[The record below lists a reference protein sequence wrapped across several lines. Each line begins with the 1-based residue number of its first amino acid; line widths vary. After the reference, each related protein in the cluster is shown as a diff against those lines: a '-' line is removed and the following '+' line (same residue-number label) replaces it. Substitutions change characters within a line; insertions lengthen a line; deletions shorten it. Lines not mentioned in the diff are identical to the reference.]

1 MSISHVPFWLDRS
14 AKSRR
19 PSYPRLRGEAETSVV
34 IVGGGL
40 TGCACALAFAQAGI
54 KVVLLEAD
62 AIGQSVAARSA
73 GLVREDFAASFRET
87 VATHGLA
94 AARSMWQSMRRASL
108 EFQAVL
114 RRLNVRCDL
123 GTADL
128 LNVAPH
134 EPSAAQSLQGEYRA
148 RRSAGFNHSWV
159 TPAGVTR
166 EAALESGGAIRTRG
180 GKLDPYRASI
190 GLAAAAA
197 ERGAQLYQGSLVR
210 RIRTGKRQVEV
221 FTDAGAVRAEA
232 VLVATPQPLA
242 DLKALRRHL
251 KPATRYSVVTSPLP
265 ASVRRTVGKRT
276 AALDRQGTP
285 PHLLR
290 WIAEDRVLW
299 TGADGPEV
307 PSRGRDKALIQRTGQ
322 LMYELSLLYPEISG
336 LPAEWSWDATHYDTA
351 DHLPFA
357 GLHRNF
363 PRHLFAMGGS
373 QHGAASAWLAARVLL
388 RIFQGEPLKGDIL
401 FGFARVL

>member
-73 GLVREDFAASFRET
+73 GLVREDFAASFKET

-123 GTADL
+123 GTEDL
-128 LNVAPH
+128 LTVAPR

-159 TPAGVTR
+159 TPAGVTPGSRTRERRCHSHARR
-166 EAALESGGAIRTRG
+166 EARSLSRHGRPRRRSRGARGAAIPGLTRQAHSHGKTAGRGLHRRRRRAGGGGPGRHAPAAGRPQSPSSSPETSDALFGRDQPASCERAAHRGKASGGARPAG
-180 GKLDPYRASI
+180 H
-190 GLAAAAA
+190 AAAPP
-197 ERGAQLYQGSLVR
+197 EVDRRGSC
-210 RIRTGKRQVEV
+210 
-221 FTDAGAVRAEA
+221 
-232 VLVATPQPLA
+232 
-242 DLKALRRHL
+242 
-251 KPATRYSVVTSPLP
+251 
-265 ASVRRTVGKRT
+265 
-276 AALDRQGTP
+276 ALDRC
-285 PHLLR
+285 
-290 WIAEDRVLW
+290 
-299 TGADGPEV
+299 
-307 PSRGRDKALIQRTGQ
+307 
-322 LMYELSLLYPEISG
+322 
-336 LPAEWSWDATHYDTA
+336 
-351 DHLPFA
+351 
-357 GLHRNF
+357 
-363 PRHLFAMGGS
+363 
-373 QHGAASAWLAARVLL
+373 
-388 RIFQGEPLKGDIL
+388 
-401 FGFARVL
+401 